1 MAMEDV
7 GYYNGKYDRISR
19 MTVPMNDRAVY
30 FGAGVYEAVLVK
42 NRIIFS
48 LEDHLDLF
56 WRSFQALR
64 IPFAMTR
71 SELTTEL
78 YKMVNL
84 LENDAPLVLYWQTSR
99 ATAPRSHA
107 FPKDG
112 KANLMITVKP
122 VQMKDME
129 TFRHRLITM
138 EDTRFL
144 HCDIKTLNL
153 IPSVMAVQKAEEA
166 GCTEAVFHRGERV
179 TECAH
184 SNVLILKDGVLRTA
198 PCDRLILP
206 GITRMHILQLAAQCG
221 VRVEEKPFT
230 VSELM
235 DADEVLVSSSTALC
249 LKAES
254 IDGHPV
260 RQSAPDTV
268 RRIQNAYRDMF
279 ERQTKR

>member
-1 MAMEDV
+1 M
-7 GYYNGKYDRISR
+7 
-19 MTVPMNDRAVY
+19 
-30 FGAGVYEAVLVK
+30 
-42 NRIIFS
+42 
-48 LEDHLDLF
+48 
-56 WRSFQALR
+56 
-64 IPFAMTR
+64 
-71 SELTTEL
+71 
-78 YKMVNL
+78 
-84 LENDAPLVLYWQTSR
+84 
-99 ATAPRSHA
+99 
-107 FPKDG
+107 
-112 KANLMITVKP
+112 
-122 VQMKDME
+122 
-129 TFRHRLITM
+129 
-138 EDTRFL
+138 
-144 HCDIKTLNL
+144 
-153 IPSVMAVQKAEEA
+153 
-166 GCTEAVFHRGERV
+166 